1 MTIGIKTPIAGKIA
15 IYLRQSKDREGRQVA
30 VSRQREDC
38 RALCQREDWDMSSLV
53 EYMDN
58 DTSASTGYRPEYQ
71 QMLTDIESGAIGAV
85 VCYHLDRL
93 HRQPKELEHFID
105 LCNEYFVKLANVTG
119 EVDLSTDTGRLIA
132 RIMGAVARAEIERKS
147 ARQKRANKQRAEN
160 GKAWNVRVF
169 GYNNDKL
176 VKNEADAI
184 RHASLDLI
192 DGASLYGIA
201 AEWNKAG
208 LRTPKGFLWDGT
220 TVRGVLTRPRNA
232 GLAVHDVHGANRA
245 AKGKSLKERVN
256 GAILEGKPVTWPAIV
271 DRDTFNAVLTT
282 LSNPKRHS
290 GKRRARIFLLSGLAY
305 CGLCGHKMG
314 TSLRTTKAGAKR
326 AVYQCKYVGC
336 MKVARDQARTDKWV
350 VDVITDRLAQPDA
363 AQAFARNTVDTTALS
378 AQAAK
383 FRGLIAAAER
393 EHAVGDITGR
403 DLKIRRDTLQP
414 KINAIEDQLVGA
426 NTSRKL
432 DGLLGNPDAAKVF
445 ASLSLDRQR
454 AVIDTCA
461 VVTVMPTVKAG
472 GLFDPELI
480 TVESR

>member
-1 MTIGIKTPIAGKIA
+1 MKTPPDQGTTG
-15 IYLRQSKDREGRQVA
+15 IYLRQSLDRDMTK
-30 VSRQREDC
+30 VSIDYQRDQDHKLCADRGWESDTLEYCDRNVSATTGTRPAYTDLCEDIAAGIIN
-38 RALCQREDWDMSSLV
+38 RVVVWD
-53 EYMDN
+53 
-58 DTSASTGYRPEYQ
+58 
-71 QMLTDIESGAIGAV
+71 
-85 VCYHLDRL
+85 LDRL
-93 HRQPKELEHFID
+93 HRQPRELEDFID
-105 LCNEYFVKLANVTG
+105 LCEKHGIELANVSG
-119 EVDLSTDTGRLIA
+119 DVDLSTPSGRMFA
-132 RIMGAVARAEIERKS
+132 RMKGTVAKYECEQKS
-147 ARQKRANKQRAEN
+147 ARQKAAKKRRAEN
-160 GKAWNVRVF
+160 GKAWNMRVF

-208 LRTPKGFLWDGT
+208 LRTPRGFLWNGT

-290 GKRRARIFLLSGLAY
+290 GKRRARVFLLSGLAH

-314 TSLRTTKAGAKR
+314 TSLRTTKTGAKR

-350 VDVITDRLAQPDA
+350 VDVITHRLAQPDA

-383 FRGLIAAAER
+383 FRGLIAAAEH
-393 EHAVGDITGR
+393 EYAEGDITGR

-472 GLFDPELI
+472 GVFDPELI